1 MMSLLTLVVVA
12 ACTAAVSPLRG
23 QVAGDRAR
31 DADSVRAAIDS
42 ASAREDWAA
51 LNDAASLAERLLTR
65 DSGNALLQH
74 YRGYALFRLALI
86 ASRRE
91 DRSPVRGLLAD
102 ADRALEASASSLS
115 LAETHALRAS
125 VIGQLIGLN
134 RNPLVAMRLG
144 PRSGAEMK
152 RALDA
157 GPENPRV
164 WLIRGINSMHTP
176 RLWGGGLAQAEEFL
190 LKARALFASDTAHS
204 PLPAWGK
211 ADVEIA
217 LGQVHLLQHR
227 DSVARDDFA
236 RALLLQPRN
245 AWLRDTLMQAAARQR

>member
-1 MMSLLTLVVVA
+1 MVVA
-12 ACTAAVSPLRG
+12 FAAVALPVRG
-23 QVAGDRAR
+23 QIVHAQSSE
-31 DADSVRAAIDS
+31 ADSVRAAIDS
-42 ASAREDWAA
+42 ASAREDWAG
-51 LNDAASLAERLLTR
+51 LQSAASLAERMSAR

-86 ASRRE
+86 ASRRS
-91 DRSPVRGLLAD
+91 DRSPIRGLLSE
-102 ADRALEASASSLS
+102 ADRILEASASSLP

-125 VIGQLIGLN
+125 VLGQLIGLN

-152 RALDA
+152 RALELA
-157 GPENPRV
+157 PENPRV

-176 RLWGGGLAQAEEFL
+176 RMWGGGLAQAEEYL
-190 LKARALFASDTAHS
+190 LKARALFAADTARA
-204 PLPAWGK
+204 PLPTWGK

-217 LGQVHLLQHR
+217 LGQVHLLLHR
-227 DSVARDDFA
+227 EHDARDDFA

-245 AWLRDTLMQAAARQR
+245 AWVRDTLMQAAAR